1 MRTVMISAQLPRQGA
16 EAPVIAYPEKRS
28 TEIPSVEVTAPGDE
42 NNTTPANGKSR
53 FLVASPYTE
62 QEHLLDL
69 DSLDAENVLL
79 AEALAL
85 MKNVRLDY
93 ATASYIE
100 SFNWD
105 EIMEELARLALQRVH
120 RWRETSFFIVAFRSK
135 IPPTTAYEDLGVLD
149 KAAHAEATASGGF
162 LKYWFGSPD
171 NEGRNLATCVWRSL
185 KDAKAGNVG
194 PAHRRAAGA
203 TREMYTHWK
212 IDRYRLTIR
221 DELRS
226 WELVDWTD

>member
-1 MRTVMISAQLPRQGA
+1 MIPAQSPRHGAKAPVMAFPEKHSA
-16 EAPVIAYPEKRS
+16 EAS
-28 TEIPSVEVTAPGDE
+28 SVEVSASGDE
-42 NNTTPANGKSR
+42 NNTTRVNGKLR

-62 QEHLLDL
+62 REHLLDL
-69 DSLDAENVLL
+69 DSLDSENVLL

-105 EIMEELARLALQRVH
+105 EIMEELTRLALQRGH
-120 RWRETSFFIVAFRSK
+120 RWRETSFFIVAFRSR

-162 LKYWFGSPD
+162 LNPD

-203 TREMYTHWK
+203 TRAMYSHWK
-212 IDRYRLTIR
+212 IDRHRLTIR
-221 DELRS
+221 DDLQS

>member
-1 MRTVMISAQLPRQGA
+1 MISAQSPRQGA
-16 EAPVIAYPEKRS
+16 EAAVMGFPEKRS
-28 TEIPSVEVTAPGDE
+28 AEVSSVEVTASGGE
-42 NNTTPANGKSR
+42 NNTTPANGKLG
-53 FLVASPYTE
+53 FLVSSPYTE

-79 AEALAL
+79 AQALAL

-105 EIMEELARLALQRVH
+105 EIMEELRRLALQRVH
-120 RWRETSFFIVAFRSK
+120 RWRETSFFIVAFRSQ

-162 LKYWFGSPD
+162 LNPD

-203 TREMYTHWK
+203 TREMYSHWK
-212 IDRYRLTIR
+212 IDRHRLTIR
-221 DELRS
+221 DDLQS